1 MSWNEE
7 AETTQ
12 FKVLLL
18 HHHMNEYGLK
28 VSTTNIDEIAID
40 KHFSNSVRVD

>member
-28 VSTTNIDEIAID
+28 GIND
-40 KHFSNSVRVD
+40 KYRRNRD